1 MIDVY
6 IQKVLNG
13 DTDAFRFIIREYKDR
28 AYSLVMS
35 VVKNE
40 HESQDVV
47 QKAFIKV
54 FNNLSSFKGKSEFS
68 TWFYR
73 IVVNEAYQ
81 NVRNTRKEHISI
93 NEITGNEKL
102 YAENKV
108 FLKMEKD
115 NQRYYINKV
124 LKKLSA
130 DHSLALRLFYLEE
143 FSVDEIMQITGW
155 TNSNTKVILH
165 RARKKMTEAL
175 TTLFEVNKEE
185 LY

>member
-6 IQKVLNG
+6 IKNVLEG
-13 DTDAFRFIIREYKDR
+13 DSEAFRYIIREYKDR

-40 HESQDVV
+40 HEAEEVV

-54 FNNLSSFKGKSEFS
+54 FNNLGSFKGNSEFS

-73 IVVNEAYQ
+73 IVINEAYQ
-81 NVRNTRKEHISI
+81 NVRNAKKAHNFIH
-93 NEITGNEKL
+93 EIKNDALSEESNIL
-102 YAENKV
+102 
-108 FLKMEKD
+108 LKMEKD
-115 NQRYYINKV
+115 HQRYYINKL
-124 LKKLSA
+124 LKELSA

-143 FSVDEIMQITGW
+143 FNIDEITKITGW

-175 TTLFEVNKEE
+175 TTLFGVKKEE